1 MCSIIQ
7 APCVS
12 TIQRS
17 ILEPM
22 SSPSSPVTQLL
33 HSARKGDTEALDQ
46 LIPLVY
52 DELRRLAHVVRRDR
66 GYATINTTGLV
77 HEAYEKLLPSEVEWQ
92 DRTHFFRVAA
102 RAMRQVLIDGARKR
116 QAEKRGG
123 INKDV
128 TFDEQLYERPINDE
142 ELIVLDDALDR
153 LAQMDRR
160 QARIVECRFFA
171 GLTVEETATA
181 LDISAPTVYRDWRAA
196 RAWLATQLDD

>member
-1 MCSIIQ
+1 
-7 APCVS
+7 
-12 TIQRS
+12 
-17 ILEPM
+17 M

-128 TFDEQLYERPINDE
+128 TFDEQLYERPMNDE

>member
-1 MCSIIQ
+1 M
-7 APCVS
+7 P
-12 TIQRS
+12 TIRRS
-17 ILEPM
+17 ILESM

-128 TFDEQLYERPINDE
+128 TFDEQLYERPMNDE

>member
-1 MCSIIQ
+1 
-7 APCVS
+7 
-12 TIQRS
+12 
-17 ILEPM
+17 M
-22 SSPSSPVTQLL
+22 SSSSSPVTQLL
-33 HSARKGDTEALDQ
+33 HSARGGDTEALDQ

-52 DELRRLAHVVRRDR
+52 DELRHLARLVRSDR

-77 HEAYEKLLPSEVEWQ
+77 HEAYEKLLPSDVEWQ

-102 RAMRQVLIDGARKR
+102 RAMRQVLIDAARKR

-123 INKDV
+123 SKKNV
-128 TFDEQLYERPINDE
+128 TFDEQLYERPMNDE
-142 ELIVLDDALDR
+142 ELIMLDDALVR
-153 LAQMDRR
+153 LARMDPR

-171 GLTVEETATA
+171 GLTVEETAAA

>member
-1 MCSIIQ
+1 
-7 APCVS
+7 
-12 TIQRS
+12 
-17 ILEPM
+17 M
-22 SSPSSPVTQLL
+22 SSPSSPVTKLL
-33 HSARKGDTEALDQ
+33 HSARDGDSDALDR

-52 DELRRLAHVVRRDR
+52 DELRRLAHVVRSDR
-66 GYATINTTGLV
+66 RRATINTTGLV
-77 HEAYEKLLPSEVEWQ
+77 HEAYEKLLPSDVEWQ

-123 INKDV
+123 SHTDV

-142 ELIVLDDALDR
+142 ELIMLDDALDR
-153 LAQMDRR
+153 LAQMDSR

-171 GLTVEETATA
+171 GLTVEETANA

-196 RAWLATQLDD
+196 RAWLAMQLNE